1 MTKDLNELRQEI
13 DEIDTEIMQLL
24 DARFECV
31 KQIGKYKQ
39 EHNLNVLDQKREA
52 IVVDKIKAKNLS
64 NEQAVISIYQQIMAK
79 AKELQ

>member
-1 MTKDLNELRQEI
+1 MTKDLNELRQVI

-31 KQIGKYKQ
+31 KKIGAYKQ
-39 EHNLNVLDQKREA
+39 EHNLKVLDSKREA

-64 NEQAVISIYQQIMAK
+64 NEQVVTTIYHEIMAK